1 LPPPLLLLSFASR
14 GFPSPL
20 PSLALVCIDWWH
32 PVQVFP
38 QLALATAAT
47 TYFHSQMV
55 TRLFPQVALL
65 FLAPLLFASLATV
78 LQLADESQDVVLPNL
93 EALRVHELA
102 LVTSAITA
110 LQPHC
115 GRQVEDVLRPC
126 ASKTLEV
133 FWSRASPSVCL
144 LLLLIFCPL
153 SDPLE
158 VIPFHL
164 PRRVSPHLRHL
175 FLHLRFA
182 ASEACFPALR
192 CRFHL

>member
-1 LPPPLLLLSFASR
+1 MIVGLSPQTRLLTDNVILRKWNPAHLLLLRPLLL
-14 GFPSPL
+14 
-20 PSLALVCIDWWH
+20 
-32 PVQVFP
+32 
-38 QLALATAAT
+38 
-47 TYFHSQMV
+47 
-55 TRLFPQVALL
+55 
-65 FLAPLLFASLATV
+65 ASLAAV
-78 LQLADESQDVVLPNL
+78 LQLAHEGKDVVLPEL
-93 EALRVHELA
+93 KTLRVHEPEGGKRVEIEENLLHLLA
-102 LVTSAITA
+102 LVTSAIAA
-110 LQPHC
+110 LEPHR
-115 GRQVEDVLRPC
+115 GGEIEDVLGSC
-126 ASKTLEV
+126 SAQTLEV

-182 ASEACFPALR
+182 ASEACFPAMR